1 MTQFDAQLRWLIHF
15 HIQCDGSSMSDGGRY
30 PAYDQSHSLQTHLW
44 MWDVAI
50 FPPVLCVF
58 GEKKKL
64 KLWWLSMTRLKAWLH
79 HLSHETHQQRGFVG
93 WVPSGRRWC
102 QWTNPGACVCVFDRE
117 RAFERPVWL
126 TLVIKVAYMV
136 ISPVSPSYAL
146 LTYLKLLPKV
156 PSINGHTVN
165 RSPQSTC
172 TFPHYDLCY
181 NMWPFPPLILFQSS
195 SF

>member
-1 MTQFDAQLRWLIHF
+1 MWWEQHVRWWEIPSIRSITLSSDTPVNVGC
-15 HIQCDGSSMSDGGRY
+15 CDFSSG
-30 PAYDQSHSLQTHLW
+30 A
-44 MWDVAI
+44 
-50 FPPVLCVF
+50 LCVW
-58 GEKKKL
+58 GEKKL

-102 QWTNPGACVCVFDRE
+102 QWTNLVRACVFDRE
-117 RAFERPVWL
+117 KAFERPVWL

-146 LTYLKLLPKV
+146 LTCLKLLPKV

-165 RSPQSTC
+165 QSPQSTC
-172 TFPHYDLCY
+172 NFPHYDLCH
-181 NMWPFPPLILFQSS
+181 NMWPFPPLIIFQSL

>member
-64 KLWWLSMTRLKAWLH
+64 KLWWLSMTRLQAWLH

-102 QWTNPGACVCVFDRE
+102 QWTNPGACLIEKELSSGPCD
-117 RAFERPVWL
+117 
-126 TLVIKVAYMV
+126 
-136 ISPVSPSYAL
+136 SPWS
-146 LTYLKLLPKV
+146 LKLHTWLFPLCHHLMHYSLIWNCYQRFPALTVTRLTDHRNLRV
-156 PSINGHTVN
+156 PSHIMTFVT
-165 RSPQSTC
+165 TC
-172 TFPHYDLCY
+172 GRFLR
-181 NMWPFPPLILFQSS
+181 
-195 SF
+195 